1 MSKMS
6 NLDLLLKEIDEHAS
20 ALIEATKD
28 LRAMFS
34 SPEPDE
40 EDGLTNTYETD
51 ESLEA
56 KKEYEKNHPVKE
68 EPKITLEDVRAR
80 LAQLSRDGKTAQV
93 KALIQKYGANK
104 LSEVNPDDYEA
115 LLLDAEVI

>member
-1 MSKMS
+1 MSKIS
-6 NLDLLLKEIDEHAS
+6 NLDLLLKKIDEHAS

-34 SPEPDE
+34 NPEPDE

-104 LSEVNPDDYEA
+104 LSEVNPNDYEA
-115 LLLDAEVI
+115 LLLDAEGI

>member
-80 LAQLSRDGKTAQV
+80 LAQLSRDGKTTQV

>member
-1 MSKMS
+1 MSKMN
-6 NLDLLLKEIDEHAS
+6 NLDLLLKEIDEYAS

-28 LRAMFS
+28 LRVMFS

-68 EPKITLEDVRAR
+68 EPKISLEDVRAK
-80 LAQLSRDGKTAQV
+80 LAALSRDGKTAQV

>member
-34 SPEPDE
+34 SPEPNE

-68 EPKITLEDVRAR
+68 EPKIALEDVRAR

-104 LSEVNPDDYEA
+104 SSEVNPDDYEA
-115 LLLDAEVI
+115 LLLDTEVI

>member
-34 SPEPDE
+34 SPGPDE

-104 LSEVNPDDYEA
+104 LFEVNSNDYEA
-115 LLLDAEVI
+115 LLLDAEGI

>member
-68 EPKITLEDVRAR
+68 EPKISLEDVRAK
-80 LAQLSRDGKTAQV
+80 LAALSRDGKTAQV

-104 LSEVNPDDYEA
+104 LSEVNHDDYEA

>member
-80 LAQLSRDGKTAQV
+80 LAQLSREGKTAQV

>member
-20 ALIEATKD
+20 ALIESTKD

-93 KALIQKYGANK
+93 KDLIQKYGANK

>member
-56 KKEYEKNHPVKE
+56 KKGYEKNHPVKE

-104 LSEVNPDDYEA
+104 LSEVNPGDYEA

>member
-34 SPEPDE
+34 SPEPDK

>member
-20 ALIEATKD
+20 SLIEATKD

-34 SPEPDE
+34 SPEPNE

-104 LSEVNPDDYEA
+104 LSEVNPDDYKA

>member
-20 ALIEATKD
+20 ALINATKD